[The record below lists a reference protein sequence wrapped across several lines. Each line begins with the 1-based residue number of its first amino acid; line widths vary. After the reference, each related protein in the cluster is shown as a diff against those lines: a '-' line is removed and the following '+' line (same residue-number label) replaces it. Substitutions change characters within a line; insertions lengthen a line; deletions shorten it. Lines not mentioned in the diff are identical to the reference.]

1 VAIMHIAH
9 SFIKIFALIGE
20 HGKRFNQC
28 GRGAPRLMTC
38 FLPRGPHACD
48 TAQVRRTIACAS
60 RADAR

>member
-38 FLPRGPHACD
+38 FLPHACD